1 MHLKGT
7 VSLVFLWPEPFTFL
21 NSFFYYSN
29 PSGHVFANVLK
40 FDEVFASAKNS
51 SVRVKLGIVIYNVE
65 SSFNGT
71 MESDS
76 NVRMTQWSTKIIYVI
91 M

>member
-40 FDEVFASAKNS
+40 FDEVFASAKS
-51 SVRVKLGIVIYNVE
+51 STVSE
-65 SSFNGT
+65 SSLALSFIT
-71 MESDS
+71 
-76 NVRMTQWSTKIIYVI
+76 WSQVLMAPWSQTPMFEWHSGVQQLY